1 MSNAS
6 VGDDFLNVSSSQ
18 SKEAARRSWWNG
30 SVSLL
35 RLETAP
41 PSLVSVDVTAA
52 SGNFL
57 FFVRL
62 TEGGSDHPQRGGCFQ
77 VYHKACEQRN
87 ILQAA
92 AWLLSLRAAPRWATP
107 PETTKPLTE
116 HRAGWCRWSCRP
128 SDATWALV
136 QSWINADSG
145 PAWAH
150 LAPVLDWFDWF
161 LWEIFTCFW
170 RLLDLETA
178 LRFWSG
184 DITSV
189 GLGSLQFC

>member
-1 MSNAS
+1 MSNPS
-6 VGDDFLNVSSSQ
+6 VGNDFLNVSSSQ
-18 SKEAARRSWWNG
+18 SKEAVRRKLMKREQ

-92 AWLLSLRAAPRWATP
+92 AWLLLLRAAPRWAMP

-136 QSWINADSG
+136 QSWI
-145 PAWAH
+145 
-150 LAPVLDWFDWF
+150 
-161 LWEIFTCFW
+161 